1 MNVIQ
6 KSVSKVK
13 KFFNQL
19 KTYSSHNIIIYSN
32 YKDAF
37 DDAIKSDERVQKI
50 SEIDGEIFTVKPNIK
65 VKNFPYNAGIKELEN
80 SVAKNDDPI
89 INTIKQSGGIIVG
102 STNMDEAAF
111 GGDTSS
117 SFYGRCIN
125 PINNKLSVGGSSGGS
140 AAAIASGM
148 VNFSIGTDT
157 MGSVRIPA
165 SYSGVV
171 GFKPSSAINS
181 NKHLI
186 LLSQTYD
193 TIGFHSNNINNIIRL
208 FNIIKPKINQNYFY
222 IKPIRQIKCLVPDQI
237 FNGEINSDV
246 MSVFKEALLKIEKNG
261 INIEYANLLNW
272 KPNYHRKALLK
283 VVENEGSYNLK
294 KLINNKN
301 SKISDNLRSNL
312 LFGKSID
319 NQEIKKI
326 RLELENLKNQ
336 IKTIFRDFDMILMPT
351 TPQNSFNIN
360 ETPPENQAN
369 LTSLAN
375 IADLPAISL
384 PYKHGGKRFHSLQII
399 AAQQNDLFLLKT
411 SSFFE
416 KILQ

>member
-32 YKDAF
+32 YKNAF

-65 VKNFPYNAGIKELEN
+65 VKNFPFNAGIKELEN

-208 FNIIKPKINQNYFY
+208 FNIIKPKINQNHFY

-261 INIEYANLLNW
+261 INIEYANLFNW

-301 SKISDNLRSNL
+301 SKISDNLRNNL

-360 ETPPENQAN
+360 DTPPVNQAN

>member
-32 YKDAF
+32 YKNAF

-193 TIGFHSNNINNIIRL
+193 TIGFHSNNINNIICL

-261 INIEYANLLNW
+261 ITIEYANLFNW

-301 SKISDNLRSNL
+301 SKISDNLRNNL

-360 ETPPENQAN
+360 DTPPVNQAN

>member
-32 YKDAF
+32 YKNAF

-171 GFKPSSAINS
+171 GFKPS
-181 NKHLI
+181 
-186 LLSQTYD
+186 
-193 TIGFHSNNINNIIRL
+193 
-208 FNIIKPKINQNYFY
+208 
-222 IKPIRQIKCLVPDQI
+222 
-237 FNGEINSDV
+237 
-246 MSVFKEALLKIEKNG
+246 
-261 INIEYANLLNW
+261 
-272 KPNYHRKALLK
+272 
-283 VVENEGSYNLK
+283 
-294 KLINNKN
+294 
-301 SKISDNLRSNL
+301 
-312 LFGKSID
+312 
-319 NQEIKKI
+319 
-326 RLELENLKNQ
+326 
-336 IKTIFRDFDMILMPT
+336 
-351 TPQNSFNIN
+351 
-360 ETPPENQAN
+360 
-369 LTSLAN
+369 
-375 IADLPAISL
+375 
-384 PYKHGGKRFHSLQII
+384 
-399 AAQQNDLFLLKT
+399 
-411 SSFFE
+411 
-416 KILQ
+416 